1 MATYSKPLV
10 ATTVYDHSQT
20 DFTFTDTPQV
30 NGEGKL
36 TGEVSRYGTTVRD
49 QILRGDTVDSI
60 TVGGYHVV
68 IPYHSVIYATV
79 EEGSEDGFPKTY
91 GKCMTADEGGAP
103 SNGINAPDVPDVPI
117 QPGYDD

>member
-10 ATTVYDHSQT
+10 TTTVYGHSQT
-20 DFTFTDTPQV
+20 SFVFEDTPQV

-60 TVGGYHVV
+60 NAHGDHVV
-68 IPYHSVIYATV
+68 IPYHSVVYATV
-79 EEGSEDGFPKTY
+79 AEDSEEGFPKTY
-91 GKCMTADEGGAP
+91 GKCMTADKGGTP
-103 SNGINAPDVPDVPI
+103 SDDSDDNGQA
-117 QPGYDD
+117 

>member
-10 ATTVYDHSQT
+10 AITVQPHDG
-20 DFTFTDTPQV
+20 DNVGFADVPQV

-60 TVGGYHVV
+60 NIDGDHIV
-68 IPYHSVIYATV
+68 IPYHSVVYATV
-79 EEGSEDGFPKTY
+79 LEGSEEGFPKTY
-91 GKCMTADEGGAP
+91 GKCMTADEGGTP
-103 SNGINAPDVPDVPI
+103 S
-117 QPGYDD
+117 DDSDDSDDSSQS